1 MKKILVLTDFSKL
14 SQVAISYAI
23 GIAKKME
30 AKIIL
35 LSVINASS
43 SSNTLMN
50 WKRLEEEMI
59 KGAQRDADELLGALK
74 KEQGKVKITYHSM
87 LGFPLADM
95 IDQFAVKN
103 KVDLIVMGTKGATG
117 LKKVTIGSNASAV
130 IDRSSVPVVVVPGE
144 NTFKAIRKIVY
155 ATDYKNLTT
164 EIKTVVKFAQYFN
177 APVHVLHVVKDSTK
191 GEVEKTGTNTEQM
204 ASELIAASKY
214 SKIHFHVVKSD
225 NTAQAVDKFVVDNKA
240 DMLTMFTHRLDFY
253 EKLFGKSITRQL
265 AFHSTVPLLTF
276 NKTNVK
282 IKK

>member
-30 AKIIL
+30 ANIIL

-50 WKRLEEEMI
+50 WKKLEEEMV
-59 KGAQRDADELLGALK
+59 KGAQRDADELLAALK
-74 KEQGKVKITYHSM
+74 KEQGKVKITYRSV

-130 IDRSSVPVVVVPGE
+130 IDKSSVPVVVVPGE
-144 NTFKAIRKIVY
+144 NAFKAIKKVVY
-155 ATDYKNLTT
+155 ATDYKNLVT
-164 EIKTVVKFAQYFN
+164 EIKTVAKFAQYFN

-191 GEVEKTGTNTEQM
+191 GEMEKTGRNMEQM
-204 ASELIAASKY
+204 VRELIAAAKY

-225 NTAQAVDKFVVDNKA
+225 NTAKAVDKFVVDNKA

-276 NKTNVK
+276 NKTNLK
-282 IKK
+282 LK